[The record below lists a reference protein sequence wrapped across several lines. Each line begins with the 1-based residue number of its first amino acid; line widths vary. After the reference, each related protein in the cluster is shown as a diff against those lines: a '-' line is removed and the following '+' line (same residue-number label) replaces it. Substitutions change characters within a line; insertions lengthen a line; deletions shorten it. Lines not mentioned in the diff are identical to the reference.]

1 MACWVSPLKL
11 ANFPNARF
19 SQVGPP
25 EKPNNTSGAQ
35 PNLPKTGF
43 FVQAI
48 IKLNFL
54 YIKFWDKILFM
65 EPIEEVTLLYGIT
78 KALNEHLD
86 LKKSLYKVMDLLSSS
101 MNMVRGTITILNPLR
116 NEINIEV
123 AHGMPRN
130 AMQRVKYKLGEG
142 ITGRVIETG
151 KAVAIPKIS
160 EEPLFLDR
168 TGSRKKKKGQDHSF
182 ICVPVK
188 KGKQV
193 IGALSVDRP
202 FDKSYSL
209 KSGQKL
215 LSVVATMLASHV
227 IKLETIRLE
236 KEHLKE
242 ENRRLQNVLKDKYSI
257 GNIIGNSNKMREV
270 FQMISQ
276 VSKSNATVLIRGESG
291 TGKELV
297 ANSIHYN
304 SHREKNPFIKVNC
317 AALPATLIE
326 SELFGHEKGS
336 FTGAIKQKIGKF
348 ELAHK
353 GTIFLDEIGSIDLE
367 VQANLLRIL
376 QEKEFERVGGQR
388 TIKTDVRII
397 AATNKNL
404 ERSVEEETFRSDLY
418 YRLNVFP
425 IYLPPLRERKTDI
438 LLLADFFLE
447 KYAVENSKDIK
458 RFSTPAIDMLMEY
471 HWPGNVREL
480 ENCIE
485 RAVLLCEEGVIHS
498 YHLPPTLQT
507 GKESDTV
514 PALSL
519 EDAIANLEREM
530 IIDALKNTRG
540 NITIA
545 AKILQT
551 TVRKFAY
558 KAQKYGVEYKNY
570 R

>member
-1 MACWVSPLKL
+1 MK
-11 ANFPNARF
+11 
-19 SQVGPP
+19 
-25 EKPNNTSGAQ
+25 
-35 PNLPKTGF
+35 
-43 FVQAI
+43 
-48 IKLNFL
+48 
-54 YIKFWDKILFM
+54 
-65 EPIEEVTLLYGIT
+65 PIEEVTMLYEIT
-78 KALNEHLD
+78 KALNAHLV
-86 LKKSLYKVMDLLSSS
+86 LKKSLYKVLDILSNS
-101 MNMVRGTITILNPLR
+101 MNMVRGTITILNPMR
-116 NEINIEV
+116 NEIRIEV
-123 AHGMPRN
+123 AHGLTRN
-130 AMQRVKYKLGEG
+130 AMERVKYKLGEG

-151 KAVAIPKIS
+151 EAVSIPKIS

-168 TGSRKKKKGQDHSF
+168 TGSRKKRKDGDQSF

-202 FDKSYSL
+202 FDASYSL
-209 KSGQKL
+209 KSGEKL
-215 LSVVATMLASHV
+215 LSVIATMIASHV
-227 IKLETIRLE
+227 IKLETIQMDKERLR
-236 KEHLKE
+236 E

-257 GNIIGNSNKMREV
+257 RNIIGNSNKMREV

-304 SHREKNPFIKVNC
+304 SLREKNPFIKVNC

-353 GTIFLDEIGSIDLE
+353 GTIFLDEIGSIGLD

-376 QEKEFERVGGQR
+376 QEKEFERVGGHR
-388 TIKTDVRII
+388 TLKTDVRII

-404 ERSVEEETFRSDLY
+404 ERAVEEETFRGDLY

-425 IYLPPLRERKTDI
+425 IYMPPLRARKTDI
-438 LLLADFFLE
+438 LLLADYFLE
-447 KYAVENSKDIK
+447 KYAAENHKDIK

-514 PALSL
+514 PSLSL
-519 EDAIANLEREM
+519 EDAVASLEKEM
-530 IIDALKNTRG
+530 IIDALKNTAG
-540 NITIA
+540 NVTMA
-545 AKILQT
+545 TQILQT

-558 KAQKYGVEYKNY
+558 KAQKYGVDY
-570 R
+570 RQYR

>member
-1 MACWVSPLKL
+1 
-11 ANFPNARF
+11 
-19 SQVGPP
+19 
-25 EKPNNTSGAQ
+25 
-35 PNLPKTGF
+35 
-43 FVQAI
+43 
-48 IKLNFL
+48 
-54 YIKFWDKILFM
+54 
-65 EPIEEVTLLYGIT
+65 
-78 KALNEHLD
+78 
-86 LKKSLYKVMDLLSSS
+86 
-101 MNMVRGTITILNPLR
+101 
-116 NEINIEV
+116 
-123 AHGMPRN
+123 
-130 AMQRVKYKLGEG
+130 
-142 ITGRVIETG
+142 
-151 KAVAIPKIS
+151 
-160 EEPLFLDR
+160 PLFLDR
-168 TGSRKKKKGQDHSF
+168 TGSRKRKEGQDHSF

-227 IKLETIRLE
+227 IKLETIRMD
-236 KEHLKE
+236 KERLKE

-257 GNIIGNSNKMREV
+257 DNIIGNSNKMREV
-270 FQMISQ
+270 FQMVSQ

-304 SHREKNPFIKVNC
+304 SYREKNPFVKVNC

-326 SELFGHEKGS
+326 SELFGHEKGA

-353 GTIFLDEIGSIDLE
+353 GTIFLDEIGSVGLE

-376 QEKEFERVGGQR
+376 QEKEFERVGGHR

-404 ERSVEEETFRSDLY
+404 ERAVEEESFRGDLY

-438 LLLADFFLE
+438 LLLADYFLE
-447 KYAVENSKDIK
+447 KYAVENNKAIK

-507 GKESDTV
+507 GRESNTV
-514 PALSL
+514 PTLSL

-530 IIDALKNTRG
+530 IIDTLKNTRG
-540 NITIA
+540 NITVA
-545 AKILQT
+545 AQILQT

-558 KAQKYGVEYKNY
+558 KAQKYGVNYKHY